1 MQNLYYDLFSQLTI
15 YQGHFGRDQ
24 VVIKL
29 FQCIT
34 KLKERERETSLN
46 DFAKQCNKNI
56 RSKRLLKRGAGSLA
70 ASVTRLGDLLDFGN
84 FLKPLAI
91 IILPK
96 SPTLLGNFCKLV
108 KIYHFSSLIIFGPLL
123 QTFGDFFLVTLLSWE
138 KLKLLNFFALEICFI
153 CVRNSFFCCQHKFVH
168 YIIIEIFCVIAYD
181 KFHIMQKTTI

>member
-29 FQCIT
+29 IQCIT

-123 QTFGDFFLVTLLSWE
+123 QTFGDFFLVTLI
-138 KLKLLNFFALEICFI
+138 NIQQ
-153 CVRNSFFCCQHKFVH
+153 NSFKFLLFIAFYFFFIVRRSCHKNVM
-168 YIIIEIFCVIAYD
+168 
-181 KFHIMQKTTI
+181 KFESFLHENRKLPLGPIL